1 LRCGNRT
8 AAQTGNGERINAG
21 GRDCGIR
28 HSECR
33 ERCAARQDETI
44 DQKSVAVSN
53 RNEYAIWSLLKQR
66 DSDATDCTRANSDER
81 RHRVARP

>member
-1 LRCGNRT
+1 LRRGNLT
-8 AAQTGNGERINAG
+8 AAQTGNGERTNAG
-21 GRDCGIR
+21 GGNCGIR

-33 ERCAARQDETI
+33 EQCAARQDKTI
-44 DQKSVAVSN
+44 DQKSSAVSN

-66 DSDATDCTRANSDER
+66 DSGATDCTRTK